1 MTRRKME
8 LNVPL
13 TMAPFHSISCHL
25 FVTVWF
31 HHSISPPWFL
41 IRQAE
46 DAAFKKRGK
55 NPTKPNQQDKQK
67 VTTEIKHW
75 IRITLWISCACSGL
89 EKRSI
94 LQLPKFHLLGSSTV
108 LCTTGKCHCKMALL
122 KVIFFSRCNH
132 FLFSWMMMAREAT
145 DIFLCWLWDLG
156 WCLNRYLKQTNRNN
170 AVQVSGFFPA
180 SSRRC

>member
-55 NPTKPNQQDKQK
+55 KPHKTKPTRQAESDDWNQTLNQNYIMNFLCMFWLRKK
-67 VTTEIKHW
+67 VYPTAPKIPPPWIFHSPLHHW
-75 IRITLWISCACSGL
+75 
-89 EKRSI
+89 KMP
-94 LQLPKFHLLGSSTV
+94 LQNGTV
-108 LCTTGKCHCKMALL
+108 KSDFLL
-122 KVIFFSRCNH
+122 KVQPLSFQLDDDGMRGHRYFPVLAVRFGVVFEQVLKADKQEQCSTSFRIFSC
-132 FLFSWMMMAREAT
+132 
-145 DIFLCWLWDLG
+145 
-156 WCLNRYLKQTNRNN
+156 
-170 AVQVSGFFPA
+170 FF
-180 SSRRC
+180 